1 MDWERPLPHERLR
14 SRAVHDHDAAGYQ
27 YVTSTPPQPAY
38 VGLVRSV
45 TVREGQR
52 RAMSEWK
59 MREFKGLTC
68 KLLNNLNYW
77 NRLGLGS

>member
-1 MDWERPLPHERLR
+1 MSGFVLGPFTIMMQRGI
-14 SRAVHDHDAAGYQ
+14 S
-27 YVTSTPPQPAY
+27 TSPQPAY